1 MQDLSFNQLCTPAQI
16 YFALTILATVLA
28 IFNRVP
34 IFAVLF
40 KLLFA
45 FGWTYILNMLCKN
58 GYKNVSWFLVVF
70 PYIMIMC
77 GYACMGGAMMK
88 RRR

>member
-28 IFNRVP
+28 IFNRIP

-40 KLLFA
+40 KLFFA
-45 FGWTYILNMLCKN
+45 FGWTYILNMLCKS
-58 GYKNVSWFLVVF
+58 GYKNVSWFLVIF

-77 GYACMGGAMMK
+77 GYACMGGV
-88 RRR
+88 RRRR

>member
-1 MQDLSFNQLCTPAQI
+1 MQDISFNKLCTPAQL
-16 YFALTILATVLA
+16 YFALTILATILA

-34 IFAVLF
+34 IFAVLI

-45 FGWTYILNMLCKN
+45 FGWTYILNMLCAN
-58 GYKNVSWFLVVF
+58 GYKSVSWFLVLF

-77 GYACMGGAMMK
+77 GYACMGQMRK
-88 RRR
+88 RR

>member
-1 MQDLSFNQLCTPAQI
+1 MRDISFNQLCTPAQL

-34 IFAVLF
+34 IFAVII

-45 FGWTYILNMLCKN
+45 FGWTYILNLLCKN
-58 GYKNVSWFLVVF
+58 GYTNASWFLVVF

-77 GYACMGGAMMK
+77 GYACMGQMKK
-88 RRR
+88 RR

>member
-28 IFNRVP
+28 IFQRVP

-40 KLLFA
+40 KLFFA
-45 FGWTYILNMLCKN
+45 FGWTYILNMLCRSGNKPIA
-58 GYKNVSWFLVVF
+58 WFLVVF
-70 PYIMIMC
+70 PYILIMV
-77 GYACMGGAMMK
+77 GYACMGAK